1 MSEFEDKLNSVLGD
15 PAQMEKIANL
25 AKTLMGGDGGAQEPS
40 PEPFGGG
47 LDIDP
52 SLISRIGKL
61 MNNSGD
67 DNKQRLLQ
75 AMEPYLSEKRRGKVD
90 KALKIARLA
99 RIAKAA
105 MGEEGGDGKL

>member
-40 PEPFGGG
+40 PEPFGG

-52 SLISRIGKL
+52 ASASL
-61 MNNSGD
+61 
-67 DNKQRLLQ
+67 
-75 AMEPYLSEKRRGKVD
+75 
-90 KALKIARLA
+90 
-99 RIAKAA
+99 
-105 MGEEGGDGKL
+105 

>member
-40 PEPFGGG
+40 PEPSGG
-47 LDIDP
+47 LDSDP
-52 SLISRIGKL
+52 GHLSRIGRL
-61 MNNSGD
+61 MTGGGD

-75 AMEPYLSEKRRGKVD
+75 AMEPYLSEKRRGKMD

>member
-1 MSEFEDKLNSVLGD
+1 MNL
-15 PAQMEKIANL
+15 KISS
-25 AKTLMGGDGGAQEPS
+25 TVS
-40 PEPFGGG
+40 PEPFGG

-52 SLISRIGKL
+52 GLISRIGRL
-61 MNNSGD
+61 MNGDGD

-75 AMEPYLSEKRRGKVD
+75 AMEPYLSEKRRGKMD

>member
-25 AKTLMGGDGGAQEPS
+25 AKSLMGGMPQEAAHEPPGALE
-40 PEPFGGG
+40 
-47 LDIDP
+47 LDP
-52 SLISRIGKL
+52 AMISRIGRL
-61 MNNSGD
+61 INDGGSD
-67 DNKQRLLQ
+67 DKRRLLE
-75 AMEPYLSEKRRGKVD
+75 AMEPYLSDKRRGKMD

-99 RIAKAA
+99 RIARAA

>member
-40 PEPFGGG
+40 PEPFGG

-52 SLISRIGKL
+52 GLISRIGRL
-61 MNNSGD
+61 MNGDGD

-75 AMEPYLSEKRRGKVD
+75 AMEPYLSEKRRGKMD
-90 KALKIARLA
+90 KALKMARLA

>member
-1 MSEFEDKLNSVLGD
+1 MSVFEDKLNSVLGD

-40 PEPFGGG
+40 PEPFGG

-52 SLISRIGKL
+52 GLISRISRL
-61 MNNSGD
+61 MNGDGD

-75 AMEPYLSEKRRGKVD
+75 AMEPYLSEKRRGKMD

>member
-25 AKTLMGGDGGAQEPS
+25 AKTLMGGDNGGQKSA
-40 PEPFGGG
+40 PEPFDG

-52 SLISRIGKL
+52 GLISRIGKL
-61 MNNSGD
+61 MNSGGD

-75 AMEPYLSEKRRGKVD
+75 AMEPYLSEKRRGKMD
-90 KALKIARLA
+90 RALKIARLA

>member
-15 PAQMEKIANL
+15 P
-25 AKTLMGGDGGAQEPS
+25 
-40 PEPFGGG
+40 FGG

-52 SLISRIGKL
+52 GLISRIGRL
-61 MNNSGD
+61 MNGDGD

-75 AMEPYLSEKRRGKVD
+75 AMEPYLSEKRRGKMD

>member
-40 PEPFGGG
+40 PEPFGG

-52 SLISRIGKL
+52 RPHKPH
-61 MNNSGD
+61 
-67 DNKQRLLQ
+67 RQ
-75 AMEPYLSEKRRGKVD
+75 AYERR
-90 KALKIARLA
+90 R
-99 RIAKAA
+99 R
-105 MGEEGGDGKL
+105 

>member
-1 MSEFEDKLNSVLGD
+1 
-15 PAQMEKIANL
+15 
-25 AKTLMGGDGGAQEPS
+25 
-40 PEPFGGG
+40 
-47 LDIDP
+47 
-52 SLISRIGKL
+52 

>member
-25 AKTLMGGDGGAQEPS
+25 AKKLMGGNSDAQKPE
-40 PEPFGGG
+40 PEPFDG

-52 SLISRIGKL
+52 GLISRVGQL
-61 MNNSGD
+61 MNSGSD
-67 DNKQRLLQ
+67 DKRRLLE
-75 AMEPYLSEKRRGKVD
+75 AMEPYLSEKRRSKMD

-99 RIAKAA
+99 RIARA
-105 MGEEGGDGKL
+105 MGEGNGDGKL

>member
-25 AKTLMGGDGGAQEPS
+25 AKSLMGGDGGAQETAQ
-40 PEPFGGG
+40 EPFGG

-52 SLISRIGKL
+52 GLISRIGQL
-61 MNNSGD
+61 MKGGGND
-67 DNKQRLLQ
+67 DKQRLLE
-75 AMEPYLSEKRRGKVD
+75 AMEPYLTEKRRGKMD

-105 MGEEGGDGKL
+105 MGEEGGDGRL

>member
-25 AKTLMGGDGGAQEPS
+25 AKTLMGGDGGAPEPS
-40 PEPFGGG
+40 PEPFGG
-47 LDIDP
+47 LDI
-52 SLISRIGKL
+52 RIGKL

-75 AMEPYLSEKRRGKVD
+75 AMEPYLSEKRRGKMD

-99 RIAKAA
+99 RIAKAS

>member
-40 PEPFGGG
+40 PEPFGG

-52 SLISRIGKL
+52 GLISRIGRL
-61 MNNSGD
+61 MNGD

-75 AMEPYLSEKRRGKVD
+75 AMEPYLSEKRRGKMD

>member
-25 AKTLMGGDGGAQEPS
+25 AKTLMGGDGGAPEPS
-40 PEPFGGG
+40 PEPFGG

-52 SLISRIGKL
+52 GLISRIGWL
-61 MNNSGD
+61 M
-67 DNKQRLLQ
+67 K
-75 AMEPYLSEKRRGKVD
+75 AMEPYLSEKRRGKMD